1 MLRVIWSNEARLD
14 LRDILAYIAKRD
26 VAASKR
32 LRQLITNSVLP
43 VLKTPFLYRP
53 GRIEGTREIVV
64 HPNYIVVYRIR
75 EDVIDVLRV
84 LHARQQ
90 YP

>member
-1 MLRVIWSNEARLD
+1 MLRVIWSNEARMD
-14 LRDILAYIAKRD
+14 MRDILAYIAKRD

-32 LRQLITNSVLP
+32 LRQTITNSVLNTLDNP
-43 VLKTPFLYRP
+43 SMYRT
-53 GRIEGTREIVV
+53 GRVVGTREIVA

-75 EDVIDVLRV
+75 EGVIDVLRV
-84 LHARQQ
+84 LHSRQQ